1 MEGLTLN
8 TMTNMVIDKLKHEI
22 ITSQIDF
29 CQYDATRNRY
39 NIRFINNKQEFPY
52 STERISWLKNPKSL
66 NPALYH
72 ISRSDND
79 FNHIATIC
87 VFEDCDGRYWHIC
100 FENGTERD
108 YFEYELEIVKSCLD
122 DVTSKNVFEYLSQS
136 ATISNLKGDD
146 GTKLLPEQY
155 KKISTYVG
163 ENTVLAAYL
172 NPANYKVSCSCEATP
187 IFPFGCNASQYK
199 AVKAALENQI
209 SIIQGPPGTGKTQT
223 ILNIIANLLISGKT
237 VQVVSNN
244 NSATK
249 NVLEKLS
256 LEKYGMDFLV
266 ASLGCSDNK
275 KDFIKNQ
282 TGCYPDLSSWK
293 NEVPEERVF
302 MKELKLHSEQLN
314 NIYLKQEELA
324 LAKQELG
331 ELLIEEKYFEQYSEE
346 INEKLTQYKIRRK
359 LKSEQLLQLW
369 QECQYISDI
378 GKKLTILFKLKSCV
392 IYGIADWDFYKEDI
406 TLIVNALQRLF
417 YQTRIEELQYKIQ
430 TIKKELD
437 AQDAQK
443 LSSDFTENSM
453 KYLKNVLYDRY
464 GGADKR
470 KIFVEDDLWKNKE
483 EVQKEYPIVLSTTF
497 SSRSSLCKDA
507 IYDYIIMDEASQ
519 VDVATGALA
528 ISSAKNAVI
537 VGDTKQL
544 ANVVTEKDA
553 KKADVIFDSFNINE
567 SYRYSQKSFLQSVC
581 ELLPMVPQTLLRE
594 HYRCHPKIIN
604 FCNHK
609 FYNGELVI
617 MSTDDSEKDVLSVV
631 KTVVGNHKRG
641 RKNQRQIDSIKEE
654 ILPSFLFEEKDIGI
668 IAPYNDQVNALRKE
682 LSGSEVEIDTV
693 HKFQGREKDA
703 IILTT
708 VDNKI
713 SEFAD
718 KPDLLNVAIS
728 RAKKNFCLVVSGNEQ
743 PQDSNIFDLM
753 SYIEYNNF
761 CITESKLYS
770 VFDYLYKQY
779 TESRLVFLEK
789 HKKISIY
796 DSENLMYGLIKEI
809 LEEIELTTLDVI
821 CHLPLRMLIKD
832 KRLLNEEECRYAMH
846 SATHLDF
853 LIYNRVTKKPVLAI
867 EVDGVGYHKDGT
879 RQAERDK
886 MKNHILDLY
895 KVPYLRFST
904 DGSREKERIVK
915 KLKELNS

>member
-1 MEGLTLN
+1 M
-8 TMTNMVIDKLKHEI
+8 MNMIIDKSKQEI
-22 ITSQIDF
+22 ITSQIEF
-29 CQYDATRNRY
+29 CRYDAIKSRY
-39 NIRFINNKQEFPY
+39 NIRFKNNKQAFLFGVD
-52 STERISWLKNPKSL
+52 RISWLKNPESL

-79 FNHIATIC
+79 FNHIAAIC
-87 VFEDCDGRYWHIC
+87 VFEDSDGRYWHIC
-100 FENGTERD
+100 FENGIERD
-108 YFEYELEIVKSCLD
+108 YFEYELKIVKSCLD
-122 DVTSKNVFEYLSQS
+122 DSTSKNVFEYLNQS
-136 ATISNLKGDD
+136 ATVSNLKGDD

-163 ENTVLAAYL
+163 EDTALAAYL
-172 NPANYKVSCSCEATP
+172 NPENYKASRSCETTP

-256 LEKYGMDFLV
+256 SEKYGMDFLV

-293 NEVPEERVF
+293 NEFPEELDFTEEVKQR
-302 MKELKLHSEQLN
+302 SEQLN
-314 NIYLKQEELA
+314 KVYLKQEELA
-324 LAKQELG
+324 LAKQELS
-331 ELLIEEKYFEQYSEE
+331 ELLIEEEYFEQYSEE
-346 INEKLTQYKIRRK
+346 INENLTQYKIRKK

-369 QECQYISDI
+369 QECQYISDT
-378 GKKLTILFKLKSCV
+378 GKKLTILFKFKSCV
-392 IYGIADWDFYKEDI
+392 MYGIADWNFYKEDI
-406 TLIVNALQRLF
+406 TLIINALQRLF
-417 YQTRIEELQYKIQ
+417 YQARIKELQSKIE
-430 TIKKELD
+430 TLEKELD
-437 AQDAQK
+437 IQDAQK
-443 LSSDFTENSM
+443 LSSDFTEISM
-453 KYLKNVLYDRY
+453 QYLKSVLYDRY
-464 GGADKR
+464 GGAEKR
-470 KIFVEDDLWKNKE
+470 IEFVEDDLWKNKE
-483 EVQKEYPIVLSTTF
+483 VVQKEYPIVLSTTF

-537 VGDTKQL
+537 VGDAKQL
-544 ANVVTEKDA
+544 ANVVTEKDV
-553 KKADVIFDSFNINE
+553 KRADAIFDSFNISE
-567 SYRYSQKSFLQSVC
+567 SYRYSQKSFLQSIC
-581 ELLPMVPQTLLRE
+581 ELLPTAPQTLLRE

-631 KTVVGNHKRG
+631 KTVVGNHRRD

-654 ILPSFLFEEKDIGI
+654 VLPSFLFEEKDIGI

-708 VDNKI
+708 VDNEI
-713 SEFAD
+713 SEFTD

-728 RAKKNFCLVVSGNEQ
+728 RAKKSFCLVVSGNEQ
-743 PQDSNIFDLM
+743 PQDSNIFDLI

-770 VFDYLYKQY
+770 IFDYLYKQY
-779 TESRLVFLEK
+779 TESRLVFLKK
-789 HKKISIY
+789 HKKISVY

-809 LEEIELTTLDVI
+809 LEEMELTTLDVI
-821 CHLPLRMLIKD
+821 CHQPLRMLIKD
-832 KRLLNEEECRYAMH
+832 KELLNEDECRYAMH

-895 KVPYLRFST
+895 EIPYLRFST
-904 DGSREKERIVK
+904 DGSGEKEKLIK